1 MAGVVDRDVANMRG
15 KEALPRKNGELVFEA
30 PWQARAFGIA
40 IALAQQGRYPWD
52 DFRRQLIASIAEA
65 EHAALAVDESAA
77 TRYYEQWLASLE
89 RVLQDRGL
97 CSPDELERRT
107 AEFASG
113 ARDEVY

>member
-1 MAGVVDRDVANMRG
+1 VSVDRVDREVALMRG
-15 KEALPRKNGELVFEA
+15 ETALPRKNGELVFEA

-40 IALAQQGRYPWD
+40 IALAQQGRYAWD
-52 DFRRQLIASIAEA
+52 DFRRQLIASNAQA
-65 EHAALAVDESAA
+65 EHEADESAA

-89 RVLQDRGL
+89 RVLEDRGI
-97 CSPDELERRT
+97 CSPEELERRT